1 MKRIA
6 AIALFVA
13 ATVMT
18 AGSAQAQGNFMQV
31 NVPFNFT
38 VNDVFLPA
46 GTYSFGFDSMV
57 PELLIIRDRMQSV
70 KATDLGQSGLTG
82 PGKPRT
88 LIFHRYGDQYFLSE
102 ARFDSE
108 SNAVLFSP
116 TKLEKRARKVSR
128 NEELASIAAD

>member
-6 AIALFVA
+6 AIVLFVA

-18 AGSAQAQGNFMQV
+18 AGSAQAQRNLIHV
-31 NVPFNFT
+31 NIPFNFT
-38 VNDVFLPA
+38 INNVLLPA
-46 GTYSFGFDSMV
+46 GTYSFEFDSMV
-57 PELLIIRDRMQSV
+57 PHLLTIRDRRQSV
-70 KATDLGQSGLTG
+70 KATLLGQPCLIG
-82 PGKPRT
+82 PGRAHS

-108 SNAVLFSP
+108 SNGILFSP
-116 TKLEKRARKVSR
+116 SKLEKRARKVNR